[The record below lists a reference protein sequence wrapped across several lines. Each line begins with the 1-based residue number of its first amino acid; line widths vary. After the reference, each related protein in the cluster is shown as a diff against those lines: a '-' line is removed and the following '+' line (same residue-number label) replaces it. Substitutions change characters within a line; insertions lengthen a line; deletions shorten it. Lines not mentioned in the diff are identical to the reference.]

1 MNTYEIHYK
10 KTNRT
15 FTYADLD
22 PEVLVTL
29 EDIEPEEMFVLDQ
42 TAELI
47 RLTLGLAKA
56 TDEELTY
63 IRNAVVH
70 HFAEKIDLGRTRAQM
85 ASQKGAACEALRQA
99 AYDDGTRMSM
109 ITAVIDNEKF
119 ARGLAV

>member
-29 EDIEPEEMFVLDQ
+29 EDIEPEQVIVSEPTV
-42 TAELI
+42 ELI

-63 IRNAVVH
+63 IRNTVVH

-85 ASQKGAACEALRQA
+85 VSQKGAACDALRQA

-119 ARGLAV
+119 ARGLAI